1 MKGILEEDR
10 SRRREANKEV
20 TAIRNV
26 WGKRKNLDPG
36 LASQKSWTQI
46 PALLLTI
53 VRHWVSLLI
62 LKS

>member
-1 MKGILEEDR
+1 MEEDR

-20 TAIRNV
+20 TAIWNV

-46 PALLLTI
+46 PALLLTT

-62 LKS
+62 LKL